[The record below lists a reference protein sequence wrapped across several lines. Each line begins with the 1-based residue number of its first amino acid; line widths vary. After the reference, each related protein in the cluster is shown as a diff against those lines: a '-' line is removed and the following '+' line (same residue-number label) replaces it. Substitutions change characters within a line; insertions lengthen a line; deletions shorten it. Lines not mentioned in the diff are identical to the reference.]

1 MLSRT
6 YSQESIPFW
15 NSTWNSTPNP
25 MYQWLKDAITGD
37 AVIITASRRL
47 ARELQ
52 AAYAGQQL
60 EAGVLSWI
68 TPPIFFWNDWCR
80 RQLEAAADPLQLPLT
95 IDNFSSSILWERC
108 LEKHL
113 PGGLPALS
121 GVIRQAREAWQRLK
135 AWNVPLAALARSAR
149 SPDEQ
154 LFAAAAADYQA
165 LLEAASWTDQDGV
178 PRLVSGLISDRHV
191 SVPREAVFAGF
202 DRFSPAVSDVIDA
215 LTAAGCTVQTAP
227 EPAASTQAC
236 VASFE
241 DHDAE
246 MRAAG
251 AWAREILQGDPDA
264 KIAIISHALQSEAGR
279 EARMVREGLAP
290 GWQYAGDG
298 EGLSTAVNVSYG
310 RKLADFPAV
319 SSALLI
325 LRWIH
330 HGLSTKEISLLL
342 RSKCLASQFSAGR
355 SRLELVLRKLPDRAW
370 SAASLL
376 RVLKGR
382 DESEDSL
389 AWFRGLE
396 SILALQ
402 QDARREASPAYWA
415 SCMDSLLNEWRW
427 PGEGALTS
435 KEFQLVNRWRDLLNE
450 LARTAIVTPR
460 LRFNE
465 AVQRLTT
472 LAADVV
478 FQPEA
483 DAGVVSLMGT
493 LEAAGMKFDHVWIGG
508 MHAGLWPPAGN
519 PSPLLARELQ
529 QEFGLPDAT
538 PADTLLFSRRVLQR
552 LTACAPTA
560 VLSWPR
566 SDGESELAASS
577 LLDQIAHDSYCGPA
591 DPGWHGLQF
600 CGKDATSII
609 AEDPVP
615 RVTADEVVTGGA
627 YTVQRQVSEPFA
639 AFVYGRLGVRRP
651 EAIETGIAPSVRGN
665 IIHNALHTLFADRPS
680 QADIRTWE
688 ATNLEQRLGSAIDS
702 ALADHLR
709 HADKTHQRLLSLERT
724 RLTRLMR
731 SFVAEEVARPEF
743 AVAEVEQSIDFEAF
757 GVRLGL
763 RVDRID
769 RLADGSVLVIDYKTG
784 MPRNLLNRD
793 GDPLDLQLVVYADAL
808 QETVGGLA
816 LINIDSRSINYK
828 GTGGSVEWDA
838 ARRDQWS
845 ERLQAWRD
853 EVHEALREIAA
864 GDGRIN
870 LLLTADEGRPLGI
883 LSRLE
888 EYKRAH

>member
-6 YSQESIPFW
+6 YSQELIPFW
-15 NSTWNSTPNP
+15 NNTWNSAPNP
-25 MYQWLKDAITGD
+25 MYPWLKDAITRD
-37 AVIITASRRL
+37 AVVITASRRL

-52 AAYAGQQL
+52 AAFAGQQL
-60 EAGVLSWI
+60 QAGVQSWR

-80 RQLEAAADPLQLPLT
+80 RQLEAAADPVSLPFA

-108 LEKHL
+108 LKKRL
-113 PGGLPALS
+113 PDGLPALS
-121 GVIRQAREAWQRLK
+121 GVIRQAREAWQRLE

-165 LLEAASWTDQDGV
+165 LLEAASWTDQDGM
-178 PRLVSGLISDRHV
+178 PRLVTRLISEQRV
-191 SVPREAVFAGF
+191 SAPRETVFAGF
-202 DRFSPAVSDVIDA
+202 DRFSPAVSNVIDA
-215 LTAAGCTVQTAP
+215 LTAVDCTVQTAP
-227 EPAASTQAC
+227 EPAASAEAS

-251 AWAREILQGDPDA
+251 AWARDILEGDADA
-264 KIAIISHALQSEAGR
+264 KIAIISHALQSEADR
-279 EARMVREGLAP
+279 EARIVREGLAP
-290 GWQYAGDG
+290 GWQYAGKG
-298 EGLSTAVNVSYG
+298 AGLTTAVNVSYG
-310 RKLADFPAV
+310 RKLSDFPAI
-319 SSALLI
+319 SNALLI

-342 RSKCLASQFSAGR
+342 RSKCLASQKSAGR
-355 SRLELVLRKLPDRAW
+355 SRLELELRKLPDRAW
-370 SAASLL
+370 SATSLL
-376 RVLKGR
+376 RALKGR
-382 DESEDSL
+382 DESEDTL
-389 AWFRGLE
+389 AWFRGME
-396 SILALQ
+396 AILALQ

-427 PGEGALTS
+427 PGEGTLTS
-435 KEFQLVNRWRDLLNE
+435 KEFQLINRWRDLLNE
-450 LARTAIVTPR
+450 LARTAIVTPQ

-465 AVQRLTT
+465 AVQRLATF
-472 LAADVV
+472 AADVV

-493 LEAAGMKFDHVWIGG
+493 LEAAGMEFDHVWIAG

-552 LTACAPTA
+552 LTGCATTA

-566 SDGESELAASS
+566 SDGESELVASS
-577 LLDQIAHDSYCGPA
+577 LLDQMAHESYCGPA
-591 DPGWHGLQF
+591 DPGWHALQF
-600 CGKDATSII
+600 CGKDATAII

-615 RVTADEVVTGGA
+615 PVTADEVVTGGA

-680 QADIRTWE
+680 QADIRNWE
-688 ATNLEQRLGSAIDS
+688 STNLQQRLGSAIDA
-702 ALADHLR
+702 ALAGHLR
-709 HADKTHQRLLSLERT
+709 HADTTHQRLLGLERT
-724 RLTRLMR
+724 RLTRLLR
-731 SFVAEEVARPEF
+731 SFVAEELERPEF
-743 AVAEVEQSIDFEAF
+743 AVAGVEESIDFEAF

-784 MPRNLLNRD
+784 MPKNLLNKD

-816 LINIDSRSINYK
+816 LINIDSRSVSYK

-838 ARRDQWS
+838 ARREQWP

-853 EVHEALREIAA
+853 EVQQALREIAA